1 MDSSQEAYNYH
12 NTWGFQTRKEV
23 AGTSS
28 IKMTLGEIL
37 LASVNTAFTY
47 FSASPN
53 HCMVHNHTNQV
64 CE

>member
-1 MDSSQEAYNYH
+1 MGIR
-12 NTWGFQTRKEV
+12 TTKEV

-53 HCMVHNHTNQV
+53 HCMVHNYTNQV